1 MEPPEDTPANSIPQ
15 NKAPN
20 FVVDALTT
28 GKLSV

>member
-1 MEPPEDTPANSIPQ
+1 MEAPDETPPNSVPQ
-15 NKAPN
+15 NEAPN